1 MLVQIHVTTQPTTL
15 RRLLPNNMSQ
25 QQQHDASPS
34 SPVELFAPEEDDEL
48 TYQIEKHIS
57 KQQRNS
63 ILSKANLAR
72 SRAAEKE
79 HKREQNAIV
88 QAALLSES
96 MESEFRSIMD
106 EFDAEGT
113 GTFDSSELQMIAI
126 ALGEPLSNEEL
137 AMILADL
144 DPATKGV
151 VSFDA
156 FIKWWR
162 SVFT

>member
-1 MLVQIHVTTQPTTL
+1 
-15 RRLLPNNMSQ
+15 MSQ

-34 SPVELFAPEEDDEL
+34 SPVETLFAPEEDDEL

-72 SRAAEKE
+72 QRAAEKK

-96 MESEFRSIMD
+96 MESEFRSLMD

-144 DPATKGV
+144 DPHQKGV

-162 SVFT
+162 SAFT